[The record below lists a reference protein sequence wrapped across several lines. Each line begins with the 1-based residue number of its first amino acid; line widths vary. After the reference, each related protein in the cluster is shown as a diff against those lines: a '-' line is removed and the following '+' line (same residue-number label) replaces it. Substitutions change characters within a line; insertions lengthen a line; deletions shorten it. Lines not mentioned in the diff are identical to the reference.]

1 MKFNDLVK
9 MGLRNLFRRKART
22 ALTVIGMV
30 IGTISIV
37 IMFSIGYGMRDSFIE
52 QVMENGSMTVIT
64 VSTWGYTIDEDG
76 NYIDTGE
83 QKLDSDLVESIKKI
97 DHVKS
102 VGGMLQKNLQLTCG
116 KYNSGMMVYA
126 MDSST
131 FESFGFPGLT
141 QGEYPTADHKDII
154 VFGSQAR
161 NSEFYNWGS
170 SRGSNSKTIDWDRDT
185 ISFTFS
191 DYTVNENKKA
201 FTQVI
206 KNYAVMEESE
216 NYMFNYYAW
225 MDLDYFKELYT
236 KYANTLK
243 LEDRKK
249 AIASLNKFDQI
260 QVNVDNMENVTAVQ
274 DAIKE
279 LGYSSSSDMQYI
291 EPMLQT
297 SKMLQVVLG
306 AIGGVA
312 MVVSA
317 INIANTMIMSIYE
330 RTKEIGIMKVL
341 GCMLKDIRKLFL
353 FEAALI
359 GLLGGAIGIM
369 LSYLLSWLINKY
381 GAPLFE
387 SLLNTSYMYG
397 ETTGGFSRIYFW
409 MPFVAMGFAM
419 VVGIVSGYLPANR
432 ATKISA
438 IEAMRTEG

>member
-1 MKFNDLVK
+1 MKFSDLVK

-64 VSTWGYTIDEDG
+64 VDTYAVHYDDEG
-76 NYIDTGE
+76 NYIDSGTQTLNAE
-83 QKLDSDLVESIKKI
+83 LVDSIKGI
-97 DHVKS
+97 EHVAS
-102 VGGMLQKNLQLTCG
+102 VGGMIIKSVQLNCG
-116 KYNSGMMVYA
+116 KYSAYMQVYA
-126 MDSST
+126 MDST
-131 FESFGFPGLT
+131 TYESFGFPALI
-141 QGEYPTADHKDII
+141 QGEYPTPEKNDII
-154 VFGSQAR
+154 VFGNQAKTDQ
-161 NSEFYNWGS
+161 FYNWEA
-170 SRGSNSKTIDWDRDT
+170 RTNNSKTVDWDRDT
-185 ISFTFS
+185 ITFTFS

-201 FTQVI
+201 FSQVI
-206 KNYAVMEESE
+206 KSYAVMEESE
-216 NYMFNYYAW
+216 NWMYNYNVW
-225 MDLDYFKELYT
+225 MDLNYFKEMYT

-249 AIASLNKFDQI
+249 AIASLNEYNQI

-279 LGYSSSSDMQYI
+279 LGYESSSDMQYI

-297 SKMLQVVLG
+297 AKMLQIVLG

-312 MVVSA
+312 MLVSA

-359 GLLGGAIGIM
+359 GLIGGALGIM

-387 SLLNTSYMYG
+387 SLLETSYMYG
-397 ETTGGFSRIYFW
+397 NSSGGFSRIYIW

-419 VVGIVSGYLPANR
+419 LVGIVSGYLPANR